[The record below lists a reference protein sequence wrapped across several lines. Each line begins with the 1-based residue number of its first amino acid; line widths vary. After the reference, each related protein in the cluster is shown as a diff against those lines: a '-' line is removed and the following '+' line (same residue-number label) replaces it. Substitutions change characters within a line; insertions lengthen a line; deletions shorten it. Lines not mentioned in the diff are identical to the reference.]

1 MLYTS
6 LIQKVRYRINEIV
19 PEAESK
25 ITLNALSRPMD
36 ALIKESLQDAVST
49 IYSDLPA
56 HRINGTSAK
65 WAKVEG
71 GVKGLIYIDDSVMD
85 LTGVTVV
92 SFDCNKAEG
101 KITIVGDGLEN
112 QIELYSSSVYPI
124 YYANILLSN
133 GAFFPSI
140 YDLKETA
147 LHTPFT
153 ISTISS
159 GYVEERSDN
168 VVTLTLP
175 SEQIKI
181 KRLALSSWTKTVT
194 IGTLPGTPE
203 YNLQASKYT
212 RGKTQKP
219 VVAIED
225 NRILKLYS
233 ALDDDD
239 AITEAKYIAVDSP
252 EYVQDNLI
260 PILTYA
266 AAALFISLTMDGE
279 GANAWDIYKKKLAE
293 LT

>member
-25 ITLNALSRPMD
+25 ITLDVLSRPMD

-56 HRINGTSAK
+56 HRINGISAK

-71 GVKGLIYIDDSVMD
+71 GLKGRISISKSALDLVGASVSD
-85 LTGVTVV
+85 FKAIGEGATVTVV
-92 SFDCNKAEG
+92 ADTFN
-101 KITIVGDGLEN
+101 N
-112 QIELYSSSVYPI
+112 YIELDPGTAEVAYF
-124 YYANILLSN
+124 AGILISN
-133 GAFFPSI
+133 GMYFPLV
-140 YDLKETA
+140 YNTKETG
-147 LHTPFT
+147 LNTPHT
-153 ISTISS
+153 INNIGS
-159 GYVEERSDN
+159 GFVEERNDN

-175 SEQIKI
+175 LEQIKI
-181 KRLALSSWTKTVT
+181 KRLTLASWSNPVTEGTV
-194 IGTLPGTPE
+194 PGSPA

-212 RGKTQKP
+212 RGKSNKP
-219 VVAIED
+219 VVTIEGSD
-225 NRILKLYS
+225 TLRLFS
-233 ALDDDD
+233 ASDDKD

-252 EYVQDNLI
+252 EYVQDNLV

-279 GANAWDIYKKKLAE
+279 GANAWEIYKKKLAE
-293 LT
+293 FA